1 MVVRSRPVISARL
14 TRAGLL
20 GFETRFPF
28 VQLLP
33 QATTEALLERRVLE
47 LGVDIRRGHLVE
59 TVEQCEDGV
68 LIAGRKGQVPF
79 RVSASYAVGAD
90 GARSIVRRAADINF
104 PGYPARHAMMLGD
117 VVLDAPR
124 QSRSSRW

>member
-1 MVVRSRPVISARL
+1 V
-14 TRAGLL
+14 
-20 GFETRFPF
+20 FETRFPF

-33 QATTEALLERRVLE
+33 QAMTEALLERRVLE
-47 LGVDIRRGHLVE
+47 LGVDIRRGRLVE
-59 TVEQCEDGV
+59 TVEQREDGV

-79 RVSASYAVGAD
+79 RVSASYAIGAD

-124 QSRSSRW
+124 QSRSSRL

>member
-1 MVVRSRPVISARL
+1 V
-14 TRAGLL
+14 
-20 GFETRFPF
+20 FETRFPF

-79 RVSASYAVGAD
+79 VFLQAMPSALMELGASC
-90 GARSIVRRAADINF
+90 GVRPTSIF
-104 PGYPARHAMMLGD
+104 PAIRHDM
-117 VVLDAPR
+117 R
-124 QSRSSRW
+124 